1 MCIADDPPR
10 MQALTRRT
18 KAGGRADSE
27 SDAAASSEQNIA
39 SMDVVDLRERED
51 RPVEAVFDALEDR
64 SEGEDLLI
72 LAAAAPIPLY
82 DRLEERG
89 WSYEAVRSDA
99 NEWRIHVTADGEG
112 RSGERLRRPRRR
124 GHE

>member
-1 MCIADDPPR
+1 MCVAGDPSR
-10 MQALTRRT
+10 MQTIVRRGAADGEGAAESTAEEDSAT
-18 KAGGRADSE
+18 K
-27 SDAAASSEQNIA
+27 NTL
-39 SMDVVDLRERED
+39 DLRERED
-51 RPVEAVFDALEDR
+51 RPVEAVFDALEDCD
-64 SEGEDLLI
+64 EGEGLLV

-99 NEWRIHVTADGEG
+99 DEWHIHVTADSED
-112 RSGERLRRPRRR
+112 RSGERLRRPRWS